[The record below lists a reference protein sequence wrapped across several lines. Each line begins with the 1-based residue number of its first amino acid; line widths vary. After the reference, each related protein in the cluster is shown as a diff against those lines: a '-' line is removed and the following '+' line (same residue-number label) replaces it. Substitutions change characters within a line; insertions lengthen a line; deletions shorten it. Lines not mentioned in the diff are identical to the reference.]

1 MGARKVW
8 VTFMSEGWTETCAR
22 ILEQIGKMAEKKD
35 KDRLDVVQS
44 MRFSLFAL
52 HRSILG
58 WLNWVNNPDIMVSFN
73 TEELAAMNDKLKSFI
88 EDFIK
93 YDIEITKKGEGKTVA
108 AQKARIKAEE
118 KARRSPDDLFYI

>member
-1 MGARKVW
+1 
-8 VTFMSEGWTETCAR
+8 MSEGWVETCAT
-22 ILEQIGKMAEKKD
+22 ILEQIQKMSEKKD

-44 MRFSLFAL
+44 MRFSLYAL

-73 TEELAAMNDKLKSFI
+73 HEELEAMNKKIVGFI

-93 YDIEITKKGEGKTVA
+93 YDIEVTEKGASKNIA
-108 AQKARIKAEE
+108 AQKARREAEE
-118 KARRSPDDLFYI
+118 RARRSPEDIFYI